1 MDNFPFTIP
10 YNVRVADVNYGGHV
24 ANSAVLNFFQ
34 DARLAYL
41 KALGGYSEMHV
52 GGGCGLILPEAHV
65 KYLAEMF
72 MGDELTIGVKIVELG
87 RSSFRMAY
95 RIKRD
100 GKATAEGETV
110 LVCFDYTAKKPR
122 RLDEEFVRK
131 VKEFEGGG
139 AAGAP

>member
-1 MDNFPFTIP
+1 MIGFRFTIP
-10 YNVRVADVNYGGHV
+10 YSVRVVDVNYGGHV

-41 KALGGYSEMHV
+41 KNLGGYSEMHV

-72 MGDELTIGVKIVELG
+72 LGDDLTIGVKIVEVG

-95 RIKRD
+95 RVERD
-100 GKATAEGETV
+100 GKPTAEGDTT
-110 LVCFDYTAKKPR
+110 LVCFDYQARRPR

-131 VKEFEGGG
+131 VETFEG
-139 AAGAP
+139 

>member
-1 MDNFPFTIP
+1 MESFLFIIP
-10 YNVRVADVNYGGHV
+10 YSVRVADVNYGGHV

-41 KALGGYSEMHV
+41 KNLGGYSEMDM

-72 MGDELTIGVKIVELG
+72 LGDELHIGVKITELG

-95 RIKRD
+95 RIERD
-100 GKATAEGETV
+100 GRAMAEGVTV
-110 LVCFDYTAKKPR
+110 LACFDYAIRRLR
-122 RLDEEFVRK
+122 RLDEEFGKRVRT
-131 VKEFEGGG
+131 FEGLP
-139 AAGAP
+139 AAH